1 MTITVSLHP
10 LEKRLKSSSPIMQQ
24 CFLQVLA
31 ASFKCNFV
39 STVFR
44 FSHVGRYIPDLRCPL
59 ISRDI
64 TCLFCYLQQF
74 LVQVGKKKYILR
86 LRLILF
92 ILLPVINL
100 VIPWFCRNVWRQNKP
115 HCGVCKHWSP
125 ISQILMS
132 NYVSRYMCTNI
143 LDQTLQ
149 AIWGLQYYDFSVIF
163 QIYAAFPIMHIYM
176 AVIYK
181 YNSNHTLNL

>member
-44 FSHVGRYIPDLRCPL
+44 FSNVGRYIPDLRCPL

-92 ILLPVINL
+92 VLLPVINL
-100 VIPWFCRNVWRQNKP
+100 IIPWFCRNVWRQNKP
-115 HCGVCKHWSP
+115 LCGVYKHWSP

-132 NYVSRYMCTNI
+132 NYVSRYLYI
-143 LDQTLQ
+143 RS
-149 AIWGLQYYDFSVIF
+149 DFTSNMMTSVLRPYSFIF
-163 QIYAAFPIMHIYM
+163 QHMLLSRSCIY
-176 AVIYK
+176 IYK
-181 YNSNHTLNL
+181 YNSNHTHNL